1 MRDGRGRH
9 VGARCTA
16 SAKCGNGRNGAHMK
30 LRRLYE
36 EVIAHGIA
44 ADPRGRSR
52 VEKELARVKKDYDEL
67 PDEKKKRF
75 DTELLTN
82 PYSDSR
88 ILFGDDD
95 DEIGAV
101 LVGIDMEV
109 GEVVLADRLREKGT
123 QVDLVWAHHPEGKG
137 LAALGGV
144 LAMQADILSGFGVPI
159 SAAEGLL
166 EPRIKE
172 VERRVMPANHMR
184 AVDAARLLD
193 IPMICT
199 HTPADNCVAGYLQD
213 LFDEKKPET
222 VDDVICVLRDI
233 PEYAEAELAGSGL
246 KVVAGSEKRRC
257 GRVFVDMTGGTSGS
271 EKAFERLANTSDIG
285 TMVVMHIPEKHL
297 EEAAKNHINV
307 VIAGHMA
314 SDTLG
319 MNLLLDAVERKGG
332 EKFTVIECSGF
343 RRYEH

>member
-1 MRDGRGRH
+1 
-9 VGARCTA
+9 
-16 SAKCGNGRNGAHMK
+16 MK
-30 LRRLYE
+30 LRELFDAI
-36 EVIAHGIA
+36 VAHGVA
-44 ADPRGRSR
+44 VDPRGRTR
-52 VEKELARVKKDYDEL
+52 VQKVLDMAKKDYDAL
-67 PDEKKKRF
+67 SGDKKQRY
-75 DTELLTN
+75 DTEQLTN

-88 ILFGDDD
+88 VLYGDDD
-95 DEIGAV
+95 LDIQNV

-123 QVDLVWAHHPEGKG
+123 PVDLIWAHHPEGSA
-137 LAALGGV
+137 LANLGGV
-144 LAMQADILSGFGVPI
+144 MAMQADILSGFGVPI
-159 SAAEGLL
+159 NIAEGLL

-172 VERRVMPANHMR
+172 VERGVMPGNHMR

-193 IPMICT
+193 VPMICS
-199 HTPADNCVAGYLQD
+199 HTPADNCVAGYLQE

-233 PEYAEAELAGSGL
+233 TEYADAEIAGSGL
-246 KVVAGSEKRRC
+246 KIVAGSEKRRA

-271 EKAFERLANTSDIG
+271 AKTFERLANTSDIG

-297 EEAAKNHINV
+297 KEANNHHINV

-319 MNLLLDAVERKGG
+319 MNLLLDAVEKAGQ
-332 EKFTVIECSGF
+332 KKLSVIECSGF
-343 RRYEH
+343 RRHEH

>member
-1 MRDGRGRH
+1 
-9 VGARCTA
+9 
-16 SAKCGNGRNGAHMK
+16 MK
-30 LRRLYE
+30 LRELFDAI
-36 EVIAHGIA
+36 VAHGVVV
-44 ADPRGRSR
+44 DPRGRTR
-52 VEKELARVKKDYDEL
+52 VQKVLDMAKKDYDAL
-67 PDEKKKRF
+67 SGDKKQRY
-75 DTELLTN
+75 DTEQLTN

-88 ILFGDDD
+88 VLYGDDD
-95 DEIGAV
+95 LEIQNV

-123 QVDLVWAHHPEGKG
+123 PVDLIWAHHPEGSA
-137 LAALGGV
+137 LANLGGV
-144 LAMQADILSGFGVPI
+144 MAMQADILSGFGVPI
-159 SAAEGLL
+159 NIAEGLL

-172 VERRVMPANHMR
+172 VERGVMPGNHMR

-193 IPMICT
+193 VPMICS
-199 HTPADNCVAGYLQD
+199 HTPADNCVAGYLQE

-233 PEYAEAELAGSGL
+233 TEYADAEIAGSGL
-246 KVVAGSEKRRC
+246 KIVAGSEKRRA

-271 EKAFERLANTSDIG
+271 AKTFERLANTSDIG

-297 EEAAKNHINV
+297 KEANNHHINV

-319 MNLLLDAVERKGG
+319 MNLLLDAVEKAGQ
-332 EKFTVIECSGF
+332 KKLSVIECSGF
-343 RRYEH
+343 RRHEH